1 MNPSDFKINS
11 NVYIYKKYKI
21 NWGSYNHLLA
31 ILFLL
36 KQAVYFNISY
46 LHIISGQDIPIKKL
60 DDFECFNNS
69 KKIFMNHLKLSDI
82 TNKKIKYRYQYGTR
96 FPNASQKDRK
106 IKAINKI
113 YSLLCP
119 PKSKMGEFEY
129 SQIYKGLVWLSL
141 PTEAAEYV
149 LSYTEKNNFLDSM
162 YHVTI
167 PEEFYFQTILEN
179 SKFKNNIAKGNLI
192 YNDWNHKKYGSLP
205 AILDENDYARVV
217 SNDYFFARKIDPK
230 ISRKLISRI
239 SVEINNF

>member
-1 MNPSDFKINS
+1 
-11 NVYIYKKYKI
+11 
-21 NWGSYNHLLA
+21 
-31 ILFLL
+31 
-36 KQAVYFNISY
+36 
-46 LHIISGQDIPIKKL
+46 
-60 DDFECFNNS
+60 
-69 KKIFMNHLKLSDI
+69 
-82 TNKKIKYRYQYGTR
+82 
-96 FPNASQKDRK
+96 
-106 IKAINKI
+106 
-113 YSLLCP
+113 
-119 PKSKMGEFEY
+119 MGEFEY

-149 LSYTEKNNFLDSM
+149 LNYTEKNNFLDSM

-179 SKFKNNIAKGNLI
+179 SKFKNNIAKDNLI

-230 ISRKLISRI
+230 ISKKLISRI